1 MKGGCIINTLCIY
14 HTREKMKRIVFLLVI
29 VFSLVGCSSVIE
41 RWNPHRIFKDDAKV
55 IANSVDDMTNSKYN
69 LEEKVEKNF

>member
-1 MKGGCIINTLCIY
+1 MKKIA
-14 HTREKMKRIVFLLVI
+14 FLLLI
-29 VFSLVGCSSVIE
+29 IFSLVGCSNLIE
-41 RWNPHRIFKDDAKV
+41 RWNPHSIFKDDAKV